1 MPERQEEE
9 IDLDALLESKP
20 IWQDLLDDY
29 HALRETFTPA
39 RGAELCQPFIDKY
52 HLHFL
57 ICTDHNAAENGK
69 AMPKFETIEDV
80 GEATFWAYDIP
91 GQPGDYAV
99 IPSPMFPYDQR
110 MHEEAGMKETFA
122 ARYEPG
128 KIYDKLIVDMPAL
141 FSLRNDK
148 WKIEQPGMLELIE

>member
-1 MPERQEEE
+1 
-9 IDLDALLESKP
+9 
-20 IWQDLLDDY
+20 
-29 HALRETFTPA
+29 
-39 RGAELCQPFIDKY
+39 
-52 HLHFL
+52 
-57 ICTDHNAAENGK
+57 
-69 AMPKFETIEDV
+69 MPKFETIEDV

-99 IPSPMFPYDQR
+99 IPSPMFPYDQ
-110 MHEEAGMKETFA
+110 GMKEPFA
-122 ARYEPG
+122 ARYEEG